1 MIPLLVILGYAAIG
15 LTTAFFLTR
24 DTISRESGT
33 EYSWRTLDNDDYL
46 MCAVGGLFGG
56 AIWPISLPA
65 LGFARFMRRDFER
78 NDPKMRKLRLD
89 ERERRIRDLER
100 ELGIGS
106 STPTTETESQDAI
119 REMFRFKNGGIK

>member
-1 MIPLLVILGYAAIG
+1 MIPLICAILYLAIG

-24 DTISRESGT
+24 DAIGRESGT
-33 EYSWRTLDNDDYL
+33 EHSWRTLDNEDYL
-46 MCAVGGLFGG
+46 MCAVGGLIGG
-56 AIWPISLPA
+56 VAWPITLPA

-100 ELGIGS
+100 ELGINS
-106 STPTTETESQDAI
+106 
-119 REMFRFKNGGIK
+119 